1 MARNTGMDDLFGHV
15 PQAGDLAL
23 GDQEP
28 VAVSGGPIVHTIDTM
43 RDKVEGLLRELERS
57 ETCPW
62 NPRDLYGERGMWS
75 FYMEWFRNTGEAEDF
90 TRRFHAALN
99 RFGKPLINPPLAEA
113 WENGVF
119 EATRATVEGRKPDP
133 RLLAPG

>member
-15 PQAGDLAL
+15 PQHGDLPL
-23 GDQEP
+23 PDEGP
-28 VAVSGGPIVHTIDTM
+28 MIVSQGTPPQTVDGM
-43 RDKVEGLLRELERS
+43 RAKVEGLLRDLEAS

-62 NPRDLYGERGMWS
+62 NPRDLYGTRGMWR
-75 FYMEWFRNTGEAEDF
+75 FYMEWFSDKAEAEAF
-90 TRRFHAALN
+90 TARFHAALT
-99 RFGKPLINPPLAEA
+99 RLGKPLVNPPLEEA

>member
-23 GDQEP
+23 DDQEP
-28 VAVSGGPIVHTIDTM
+28 EAVSSGPIVHTIDTM
-43 RDKVEGLLRELERS
+43 RDKVENLLRELERS

-62 NPRDLYGERGMWS
+62 NPRDLFGERGMWP

-90 TRRFHAALN
+90 TRRFHAALT
-99 RFGKPLINPPLAEA
+99 RFGKPLVNPPLEEA
-113 WENGVF
+113 WESGVF
-119 EATRATVEGRKPDP
+119 EETRAFVEGREPDP